1 MLCDVAAGVVAA
13 GVVAADVE
21 VVDAAGLDVADVV
34 AADVV
39 AADVVAADVV
49 AAGIDVVDGPEG
61 DVLPQAESRQMSIVR
76 VKNTHIFFIMYLRW
90 QGAAHINITRK

>member
-1 MLCDVAAGVVAA
+1 MLCDVSAGFD
-13 GVVAADVE
+13 AADVE
-21 VVDAAGLDVADVV
+21 VVDAVGFDVADVVAASVV

-39 AADVVAADVV
+39 AADV
-49 AAGIDVVDGPEG
+49 DVVDGPEG

>member
-13 GVVAADVE
+13 
-21 VVDAAGLDVADVV
+21 DVV
-34 AADVV
+34 AADV
-39 AADVVAADVV
+39 
-49 AAGIDVVDGPEG
+49 DVVDGPEG

-76 VKNTHIFFIMYLRW
+76 VKNTHIFFITVKFPLIGFRMYLRW

>member
-13 GVVAADVE
+13 DVVAAGVD
-21 VVDAAGLDVADVV
+21 VVDAVGFDVADVVAASVV

-39 AADVVAADVV
+39 AADV
-49 AAGIDVVDGPEG
+49 DVVDGPEG